1 MKEHVKY
8 TYEAIDG
15 TMFDDEDK
23 CQEYEDALIA
33 KDITIRMYNAEFEL
47 LPNHCVGFDEAM
59 YLNIQTEKDI
69 EFIEHLCEVEGIW
82 SPWEKRIC
90 GGRVITPKRKPGV
103 YRWDGD
109 KDIWVNMGEELAE
122 MQKIFEKIC

>member
-15 TMFDDEDK
+15 TMFDNADK

-33 KDITIRMYNAEFEL
+33 KDVTVRMYNAKFEL
-47 LPNHCVGFDEAM
+47 LPNHCAGYAEAV

-69 EFIEHLCEVEGIW
+69 QFIEHLCEIEGVW
-82 SPWEKRIC
+82 SPWKEQTSWGK
-90 GGRVITPKRKPGV
+90 VISPKRKTGV
-103 YRWDGD
+103 YRWDD
-109 KDIWVNMGEELAE
+109 RQDIWVNMAEEIAE